1 MKAPFVIGRVIFGG
15 FFLNSGI
22 NHLRHRE
29 AMKPYVESKG
39 LPAPELMV
47 TLSAVPLLV
56 GGASLILGVKPKWGA
71 FAVLG
76 FLAGVSP
83 IMHDFWKA
91 ENPQE
96 RQQSMIDFLKNMALA
111 GASLALMSV
120 EQPEPKAPHTRK
132 VARVSQS
139 DLINAV
145 RNITRELA
153 A

>member
-1 MKAPFVIGRVIFGG
+1 MKAPFVIGRIIFGG
-15 FFLNSGI
+15 FFLSSGI

-29 AMKPYVESKG
+29 AMKAYVESKG
-39 LPAPELMV
+39 LPAPKLMI

-56 GGASLILGVKPKWGA
+56 GGSSLILGIKPKWGA

-91 ENPQE
+91 GDPQE
-96 RQQSMIDFLKNMALA
+96 RQQSMVDFLKNMALA

-120 EQPEPKAPHTRK
+120 EQPEIRAPRK
-132 VARVSQS
+132 KRLPRVSQS
-139 DLINAV
+139 SLINTV
-145 RNITRELA
+145 RDITREIA

>member
-1 MKAPFVIGRVIFGG
+1 MKVAFVIGRVIFGA
-15 FFLNSGI
+15 FFLNGGI
-22 NHLRHRE
+22 NHLRHRA

-56 GGASLILGVKPKWGA
+56 GGTSLILGIKPKWGA
-71 FAVLG
+71 LAVLG

-91 ENPQE
+91 EDPQE
-96 RQQSMIDFLKNMALA
+96 RQQSMTDFLKNMALA

-120 EQPEPKAPHTRK
+120 EQPEMKAPGKAK
-132 VARVSQS
+132 VPRGSQS

-145 RNITRELA
+145 RNITSEIA

>member
-1 MKAPFVIGRVIFGG
+1 MKVPFVIGRVIFGG

-47 TLSAVPLLV
+47 TLSAVPLLA
-56 GGASLILGVKPKWGA
+56 GGTSLILGIKPKWGA
-71 FAVLG
+71 LAVLG

-83 IMHDFWKA
+83 IMHNFWKA

-96 RQQSMIDFLKNMALA
+96 RQQSLVDFLKNMALA

-120 EQPEPKAPHTRK
+120 EQPEIKAPRRA
-132 VARVSQS
+132 VPRLPQS
-139 DLINAV
+139 DLIKAV
-145 RNITRELA
+145 RNITREIA